1 MVLGTPINNLKTLE
15 FAEVKQ
21 FDVQSVTDSKLQFRC
36 LRIPSIYLNY
46 CMSLHLGENMYP
58 GIGPKGLKEVWL
70 IWLEL
75 FETLSEDDIL
85 FFWLLVSVAKMK
97 TFIRSSFLF
106 DL

>member
-1 MVLGTPINNLKTLE
+1 
-15 FAEVKQ
+15 
-21 FDVQSVTDSKLQFRC
+21 
-36 LRIPSIYLNY
+36 
-46 CMSLHLGENMYP
+46 MSLHLGENMYP

-85 FFWLLVSVAKMK
+85 IFWLIVSVAKMK